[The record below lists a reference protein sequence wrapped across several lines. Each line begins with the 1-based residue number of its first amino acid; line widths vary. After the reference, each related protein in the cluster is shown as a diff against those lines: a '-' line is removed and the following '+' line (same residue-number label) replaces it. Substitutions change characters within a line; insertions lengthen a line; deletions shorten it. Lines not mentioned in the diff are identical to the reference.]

1 MATVI
6 AAGPYWSASRAL
18 RGPRSAVAPCGEH
31 PELAERVLRVPRERQ
46 TGERVQRVGDEPLDA
61 GLDLH
66 ARAGFDQ
73 HVLERADV
81 AVGEIAVAEP
91 AEQAGAG
98 AGGPGRR
105 SRHERRQ
112 LALAEVVTDRLA
124 RAGRVDELAV
134 DGRSTTP
141 AVAAVHDVVVH
152 EGERVEELEG
162 RARVDRDR
170 IAAVTPGADVA
181 PVAERGPEA
190 LASRGDERTQC
201 AHGSA

>member
-18 RGPRSAVAPCGEH
+18 RGPPSARAPCGEP

-46 TGERVQRVGDEPLDA
+46 TGERVQRVRDEPLDA
-61 GLDLH
+61 GLDLR
-66 ARAGFDQ
+66 ARAGLDQ

-81 AVGEIAVAEP
+81 AVGEITVAEP

-98 AGGPGRR
+98 AGSPGRR

-124 RAGRVDELAV
+124 RAGRVAEHAQQVGAKL
-134 DGRSTTP
+134 
-141 AVAAVHDVVVH
+141 
-152 EGERVEELEG
+152 ERPPP
-162 RARVDRDR
+162 RKA
-170 IAAVTPGADVA
+170 
-181 PVAERGPEA
+181 
-190 LASRGDERTQC
+190 Q
-201 AHGSA
+201 